1 LGPAYVRVSG
11 TWANTLYFQ
20 DSDAPAPPSPPE
32 GFGGVLTRVEWKGV
46 VEFANAID
54 AKIVTS
60 FSTSNGTRDASG
72 TWTPVEAAKFLKY
85 NRSIGGPIAAAEFM
99 NEPTFVSAAGVPKGY
114 DAAAYGRD
122 FAVFQYFF
130 RKTEPNAILLGPG
143 SVGEGIDFVP
153 VKLLPSTELLAAMG
167 PHAVDAFSY
176 HFYGAVSERCGTA
189 MGAKGTTSAGV
200 ALSEEWLA
208 RTGTVEAFYAKL
220 RDRYAPGKPMWV
232 TETGQAACGGDRWA
246 STYLDSFRYVDQ
258 LGQLARRNVKV
269 VMHNTLAASDY
280 SLIDEKTLTPRPD
293 YWVALLW
300 HNTMGTTVL
309 DAGAS
314 PSASVHLYAQCMKDH
329 RGGVTMLALNLNR
342 AEKQYLSI
350 PLRSLRY
357 TVTANDL
364 IGRTVQ
370 MNGREL
376 ALAANGDIPKLTGA
390 ATHKG
395 RVFLPAASIT
405 FLTMP
410 EANNAACK

>member
-1 LGPAYVRVSG
+1 
-11 TWANTLYFQ
+11 
-20 DSDAPAPPSPPE
+20 
-32 GFGGVLTRVEWKGV
+32 
-46 VEFANAID
+46 
-54 AKIVTS
+54 
-60 FSTSNGTRDASG
+60 
-72 TWTPVEAAKFLKY
+72 
-85 NRSIGGPIAAAEFM
+85 
-99 NEPTFVSAAGVPKGY
+99 
-114 DAAAYGRD
+114 
-122 FAVFQYFF
+122 
-130 RKTEPNAILLGPG
+130 
-143 SVGEGIDFVP
+143 
-153 VKLLPSTELLAAMG
+153 
-167 PHAVDAFSY
+167 
-176 HFYGAVSERCGTA
+176 

-208 RTGTVEAFYAKL
+208 RTGTVEAFYAEL

-246 STYLDSFRYVDQ
+246 SSYLDSFRYVDQ

-329 RGGVTMLALNLNR
+329 RGGVTMLAINLNR

-364 IGRTVQ
+364 MSHTVQ
-370 MNGREL
+370 LNGQDL

-395 RVFLPAASIT
+395 RVSLPAESIT